1 MNKQK
6 NYRIVITTILIIFLI
21 MLSLFC
27 HVKTAEIS
35 YANLAQSG
43 TTVPAQ
49 ELTQAVIYQQEIPC
63 SFEKIKEVGFHFA
76 NYSDRENKGLVSI
89 QVLLDN
95 DVIGEESIDASQI
108 RDGEYY
114 YVRLNRTPQIGE
126 KITARISSNSKTGQ
140 GVTIWSSSNEYLN
153 SQGSTLA
160 INGVVQ
166 NTQLEYKFILN
177 QANPKLSI
185 WFIPLLGVGIFLYF
199 LTGVPQYY
207 IAYFQ
212 TRYCT
217 KRIIFYIGLLV
228 IGMVILCLR
237 NMDFITTP
245 IIYGED
251 GWFLSRQLNNGL
263 LQGLFS
269 TRGGDSA
276 DFSQTSAYLLTWLAA
291 KTTAILHGYSLAEY
305 PLWMGIYGNMS
316 FAFAGIIMY
325 RAFELLIDRKT
336 AFVAYAAVILMN
348 LGNTSSEVL
357 GRILNTG
364 FLWTVIVA
372 AALMIRYMRYDKYDL
387 ESVIEDI
394 LCFIG
399 AFTFPICFL
408 EIGIYLVF
416 QILRNWEDKKIYIR
430 KNILQFMTFVL
441 GVIMLPRLLTSAG
454 GGVNLTTKWDSM
466 VEFFI
471 ARHFLFPFIWPFYH
485 KLTDSIV
492 IALFLIYAIVVL
504 WAALLS
510 VKKHGVTN
518 AFVLYAALTVSVC
531 GASAYMRRT
540 MSALFADY
548 SSTYPDRYYYACN
561 ILALMLGV
569 VAILIIIN
577 GSKLQKKKPSI
588 IFLVTVTYMCC
599 NPYLLSFTYGN
610 YAPVLG
616 GEYKGSLVDNCKESI
631 QKQRMSEKANNLVVD
646 IYPNGWTMDMPLQ
659 YALATAEDSNI
670 R

>member
-263 LQGLFS
+263 L
-269 TRGGDSA
+269 
-276 DFSQTSAYLLTWLAA
+276 
-291 KTTAILHGYSLAEY
+291 
-305 PLWMGIYGNMS
+305 
-316 FAFAGIIMY
+316 
-325 RAFELLIDRKT
+325 
-336 AFVAYAAVILMN
+336 
-348 LGNTSSEVL
+348 
-357 GRILNTG
+357 
-364 FLWTVIVA
+364 
-372 AALMIRYMRYDKYDL
+372 
-387 ESVIEDI
+387 
-394 LCFIG
+394 
-399 AFTFPICFL
+399 
-408 EIGIYLVF
+408 
-416 QILRNWEDKKIYIR
+416 
-430 KNILQFMTFVL
+430 LQ
-441 GVIMLPRLLTSAG
+441 
-454 GGVNLTTKWDSM
+454 
-466 VEFFI
+466 
-471 ARHFLFPFIWPFYH
+471 
-485 KLTDSIV
+485 
-492 IALFLIYAIVVL
+492 
-504 WAALLS
+504 
-510 VKKHGVTN
+510 
-518 AFVLYAALTVSVC
+518 
-531 GASAYMRRT
+531 
-540 MSALFADY
+540 
-548 SSTYPDRYYYACN
+548 
-561 ILALMLGV
+561 
-569 VAILIIIN
+569 
-577 GSKLQKKKPSI
+577 
-588 IFLVTVTYMCC
+588 
-599 NPYLLSFTYGN
+599 
-610 YAPVLG
+610 
-616 GEYKGSLVDNCKESI
+616 
-631 QKQRMSEKANNLVVD
+631 
-646 IYPNGWTMDMPLQ
+646 
-659 YALATAEDSNI
+659 
-670 R
+670 